1 MSDKQRAILPVVV
14 AVAAVTAVGGLLFQ
28 MRAGVASERGAAM
41 EVKQITVEHVHFGS
55 YKPFDQ
61 VTKAFLEQLG
71 HEPESDNAL
80 ATGID
85 AEKLRAKLKSAEGS
99 SGFMLFTSYNHGA
112 LLRLAGQNRRAIQY
126 VVGNPLFALEMTQ
139 HEIRDSLYAPLRV
152 LIYEDGSGKTC
163 IEYDKP
169 STVFGQF
176 GNEKA
181 TEVARTLDRKLEE
194 LVGRSIQ

>member
-1 MSDKQRAILPVVV
+1 
-14 AVAAVTAVGGLLFQ
+14 
-28 MRAGVASERGAAM
+28 M

-55 YKPFDQ
+55 HKPFEQ
-61 VTKAFLEQLG
+61 VTKAFQEQLG
-71 HEPESDNAL
+71 HEPESDKAL

-85 AEKLRAKLKSAEGS
+85 EEKLRAKLKAAEGS

-112 LLRLAGQNRRAIQY
+112 LLRLAGQHRRAIQY

-163 IEYDKP
+163 VEYDKP
-169 STVFGQF
+169 STLFGQF
-176 GNEKA
+176 GNEQA
-181 TEVARTLDRKLEE
+181 TEVARMLDRKLED
-194 LVGRSIQ
+194 LVRRSIQ